1 MKKINFL
8 SLLKKFLVKK
18 NIKYKNWNYIKIE
31 TIYKLT
37 KSNKKNQYRIRLV
50 TINSVDKYEEI
61 IFLKFIKNSFIIAQT
76 MLFILVIVL
85 LGKTT

>member
-1 MKKINFL
+1 MEKINLL

-50 TINSVDKYEEI
+50 TINSVDKYKEI

>member
-1 MKKINFL
+1 MEKINLL